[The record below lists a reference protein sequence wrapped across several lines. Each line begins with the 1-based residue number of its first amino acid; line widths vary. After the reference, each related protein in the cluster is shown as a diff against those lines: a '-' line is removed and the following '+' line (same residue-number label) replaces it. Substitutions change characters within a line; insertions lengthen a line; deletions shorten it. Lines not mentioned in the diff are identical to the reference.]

1 MEAKW
6 QHPWTSV
13 ISEATGSGKSCFVQ
27 KLVNHIDTI
36 SDTQFARIILH
47 YPEWQNGYKELGDRV
62 EFREGLPEMSD
73 YTCDPRPKFLIVDDL
88 MHESSSSDSLASLFT
103 KGSHHRGLSIIYITQ
118 NIHHQGKGQRDIS
131 LNAHYIVICRNLRD
145 RSQIQHLS
153 RQLMPEIPKF
163 LQEAYWNATS
173 RPYGDWQE
181 RPKTERSDQQ
191 KPIDHDID
199 QSIIES
205 VPVKLHSKAKRLLR
219 RLKAA
224 GGISWDSTGTVSI
237 DGACIRGASILDLVN
252 YCMRARKQSPPP
264 GHLQFAAILRRAG
277 IPREYIGYRSLGPGT
292 KLAER
297 LERGEVSVCPLDDYA
312 REHDIAYANKNA
324 DRRKANRVLAERAF
338 SRMLASQVDPDGRKL
353 ALMTACCMVSK
364 ITFEKLFS
372 RITKAITRNKKKNQA
387 KKKKEPT
394 KTPADADGKK
404 KKKEKK

>member
-13 ISEATGSGKSCFVQ
+13 IPGATGSDKSCFVQ

-47 YPEWQNGYKELGDRV
+47 YSEWQNG
-62 EFREGLPEMSD
+62 
-73 YTCDPRPKFLIVDDL
+73 DP
-88 MHESSSSDSLASLFT
+88 
-103 KGSHHRGLSIIYITQ
+103 
-118 NIHHQGKGQRDIS
+118 
-131 LNAHYIVICRNLRD
+131 
-145 RSQIQHLS
+145 
-153 RQLMPEIPKF
+153 
-163 LQEAYWNATS
+163 
-173 RPYGDWQE
+173 QE
-181 RPKTERSDQQ
+181 RSRAESSDQQ

-219 RLKAA
+219 RLRAA

-252 YCMRARKQSPPP
+252 YSMRARKQSSPP

-277 IPREYIGYRSLGPGT
+277 IPREYI
-292 KLAER
+292 
-297 LERGEVSVCPLDDYA
+297 DDYA
-312 REHDIAYANKNA
+312 RERDIAYADKNA
-324 DRRKANRVLAERAF
+324 DRRKADRVLAERAF
-338 SRMLASQVDPDGRKL
+338 SRILASQVDPDKRTL
-353 ALMTACCMVSK
+353 ALMTAWCMASK
-364 ITFEKLFS
+364 ITSEKLFS
-372 RITKAITRNKKKNQA
+372 RITKAITGNKKKDQA

-394 KTPADADGKK
+394 KTPADADGKE